1 MEIGIINLT
10 TREALRILA
19 GVKTIKGT
27 RGSLPKTNSFLK
39 LENGLTLRHPHKKFR
54 GKSNKVYNLR
64 GPVNEMRKIMALVN
78 AKGSEK
84 TVSMIIKK
92 K

>member
-10 TREALRILA
+10 TREALRILSSI
-19 GVKTIKGT
+19 KTTKGQ
-27 RGSLPKTNSFLK
+27 RGNLPKINSYLK
-39 LENGLTLRHPHKKFR
+39 LENDLTLRHPHKKFR
-54 GKSNKVYNLR
+54 GNSKKVYNLR
-64 GPVNEMRKIMALVN
+64 GPVNEMRKIMNLVN
-78 AKGSEK
+78 TKGSEK